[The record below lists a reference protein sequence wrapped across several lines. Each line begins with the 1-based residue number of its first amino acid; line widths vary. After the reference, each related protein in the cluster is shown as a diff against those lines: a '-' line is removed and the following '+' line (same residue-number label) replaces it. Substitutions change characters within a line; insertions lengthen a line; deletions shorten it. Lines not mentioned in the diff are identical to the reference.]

1 MNHLIESDGSGIFIQ
16 VGAGAG
22 DLVPRANYRDG
33 FTELIKSLPKHRIK
47 KIILIEPNPLNIPH
61 LRECWKDYPEATIIE
76 VAIIPKNIQRDKLNL
91 YYCPDDKPHYQVA
104 SINKEHV
111 KTHYGKDCVIN
122 TFEIN
127 TEYLESL
134 INKYTTQEIE
144 LLSLDIEGID
154 DIVLLDL
161 NFNNIHVKYISFEY
175 LHLGNNKQKV
185 IAHMNSNNFEYVGN
199 GCDYNG
205 YDWLYKKKDIQTQL
219 YPITFS
225 IPEEKIVDTIQHKT
239 KFVSSLIPGD
249 TSTYIYDNETD
260 YYNEYKKSMFAITI
274 KKSGWDCMR
283 HYEILANGTIPYF
296 PDIEKCPPNTMALLP
311 KNLIIEG
318 NSLYNKYKNQDK
330 LSQEDM
336 NDCYNLI
343 SRLLNY
349 TRTHLTTNKMAKYIL
364 NKTGNGDVKNILY
377 LSASIS
383 PDYLRCVTLHGFKE
397 LFGDKCHDYP
407 KIPHIYKSNDIDYT
421 QLYGKGI
428 TYTNLLEPELRN
440 DELDSTIEEDI
451 QNKKYDI
458 VIYGSYHQGML
469 GYDIVSKY
477 YNPNEIILLCGED
490 EHNCDYQQWLNKGH
504 HVFVREL

>member
-1 MNHLIESDGSGIFIQ
+1 MNHLIEPDGSGVFIQ
-16 VGAGAG
+16 VGAGSG
-22 DLVPRANYRDG
+22 DLDPRANY
-33 FTELIKSLPKHRIK
+33 
-47 KIILIEPNPLNIPH
+47 
-61 LRECWKDYPEATIIE
+61 
-76 VAIIPKNIQRDKLNL
+76 
-91 YYCPDDKPHYQVA
+91 
-104 SINKEHV
+104 
-111 KTHYGKDCVIN
+111 
-122 TFEIN
+122 
-127 TEYLESL
+127 
-134 INKYTTQEIE
+134 
-144 LLSLDIEGID
+144 
-154 DIVLLDL
+154 
-161 NFNNIHVKYISFEY
+161 
-175 LHLGNNKQKV
+175 
-185 IAHMNSNNFEYVGN
+185 
-199 GCDYNG
+199 
-205 YDWLYKKKDIQTQL
+205 KKDIRTQL

-239 KFVSSLIPGD
+239 KFISSLIPGD

-318 NSLYNKYKNQDK
+318 NSLYDKYQNQTTC
-330 LSQEDM
+330 SQEDM
-336 NDCYNLI
+336 NDCHNLI
-343 SRLLNY
+343 NRLLDY
-349 TRTHLTTNKMAKYIL
+349 TRNHLTTNKMAKYIL
-364 NKTGNGDVKNILY
+364 NKTGYMDVKNILY

-407 KIPHIYKSNDIDYT
+407 KIPHIYKSNNIDYT

-458 VIYGSYHQGML
+458 VIYGSYHRGML